1 MFLTLSRTIKDGFK
15 DFRRNIWLS
24 LSTVSVLAVALFIV
38 NVQLAVWFANN
49 LLLEEAK
56 NRISISVYFKPS
68 VSETD
73 AQKVK
78 DDLMSS
84 LEKIKSIEFISS
96 SDALVEFEKRNENNE
111 VLRKSIEELGDN
123 PFGASLNVRA
133 ENPDDYAGIARA
145 IENSRHK
152 DLIESV
158 NYGKYKELIDG
169 LSGEIKSNQKV
180 GLIMGITLSLVA
192 ILITFNNI
200 LISMHAH
207 KQEIEI
213 MRLVGASNG
222 YIKMPFVWQGIIY
235 GVFASIITLPISFFY
250 LNFVANSGS
259 SSSIMSFS
267 EGIYL
272 RTFLQDYFLVHWGMV
287 ILWQIILGVF
297 LGITGSLIAIRKYL
311 KY

>member
-1 MFLTLSRTIKDGFK
+1 MFLTLFRTIKDGFK

-24 LSTVSVLAVALFIV
+24 LSTVSVLVVALFIV
-38 NVQLAVWFANN
+38 NVQLAIWVSNN

-56 NRISISVYFKPS
+56 DRISISVYFKPT

-78 DDLMSS
+78 DDLMNS
-84 LEKIKSIEFISS
+84 LEKIRGIEFISS
-96 SDALVEFEKRNENNE
+96 SDALSEFEKRNENNE
-111 VLRKSIEELGDN
+111 VLKKSIEELGDN
-123 PFGASLNVRA
+123 PFGASLNVKA
-133 ENPDDYAGIARA
+133 ENPDDYAEIAQA

-169 LSGEIKSNQKV
+169 LSEEIKSNRKV
-180 GLIMGITLSLVA
+180 GLIIGITLSLVA

-213 MRLVGASNG
+213 MRLVGASNS
-222 YIKMPFVWQGIIY
+222 YIKMPFVWQGVLY
-235 GVFASIITLPISFFY
+235 GFFAALITVPMSFFY
-250 LNFVANSGS
+250 LNFVAKSGS
-259 SSSIMSFS
+259 SNSIMSFS

-272 RTFLQDYFLVHWGMV
+272 RNFLQDYFLAHWDIM
-287 ILWQIILGVF
+287 ILWQIISGIF
-297 LGITGSLIAIRKYL
+297 LGIVGSLIAIRKYL